1 MRESENSTPVVE
13 AQELSRSFGR
23 KEALSGVTLVVRAG
37 ECLALFGP
45 NGAGKTTLL
54 RTLAGLLRPSRG
66 TARIEGHALP
76 GGPEIRARI
85 GIVSHHSLLYD
96 ALTALENVVFAARLY
111 SVPDPVTSARVAL
124 DRMGMTSKMNSPVR
138 SLSRG
143 MQQRVSIARAMVHA
157 PSVVL
162 ADEPYSGLDDDGAR
176 SLTTLLGELR
186 AAGAAMIV
194 VTHNIAEGLSLA
206 THASVM
212 NAGKIVSHLSRESID
227 EATFPAH
234 YRALV
239 GNAR

>member
-1 MRESENSTPVVE
+1 MRESENSAPVVE
-13 AQELSRSFGR
+13 AQALCRSFGR
-23 KEALSGVTLVVRAG
+23 KEALSGVTLNVRAG

-54 RTLAGLLRPSRG
+54 RTLAGLLRPTKG
-66 TARIEGHALP
+66 AARIEGHALP
-76 GGPEIRARI
+76 GGAEVRSRI

-111 SVPDPVTSARVAL
+111 SVPDPAGAARTAL
-124 DRMGMTSKMNSPVR
+124 ERMGMTSKMNAPVR

-143 MQQRVSIARAMVHA
+143 MQQRVSIARAMVHS

-162 ADEPYSGLDDDGAR
+162 ADEPYSGLDDEGGR
-176 SLTTLLGELR
+176 SLTTMLGELR

-212 NAGKIVSHLSRESID
+212 SAGKIVGHFARESID
-227 EATFPAH
+227 DASFPAH
-234 YRALV
+234 YRTLV
-239 GNAR
+239 GNTR